1 MTLESVFIFI
11 IVIFSVIIHE
21 VCHGYTAYFFGD
33 QTAKYQGR
41 LTLNPLKHIDIF
53 GSILLPLLLII
64 TNAGIF
70 LGWAKPVPY
79 NPYNL
84 RNRAVAEPI
93 IAFSGPLSNFF
104 LAFIFAMVAR
114 IMIAFNFGSPE
125 FLKVIFIIVFTN
137 IILAVFNLIPI
148 PPLDGSRIIT
158 AFLPS
163 LKYYFDKIEWAGM
176 FIVLFFVL
184 FFGQYVSIIASSV
197 SQFFLGM

>member
-21 VCHGYTAYFFGD
+21 VSHGYSAYFFGD

-84 RNRAVAEPI
+84 RNRAVAEPL
-93 IAFSGPLSNFF
+93 IAFSGPLSNFL

-114 IMIAFNFGSPE
+114 IMIAFNFGSTE

-158 AFLPS
+158 ALFPS
-163 LKYYFDKIEWAGM
+163 LKSPFDKIEWAGM

-184 FFGQYVSIIASSV
+184 FFGQYVSVIASHVAS
-197 SQFFLGM
+197 FFLGM